1 MTCIARRLPA
11 LALAATLAASLNACT
26 GGEGGG
32 GPVGPAPI
40 AVVAISGGVN
50 PLTPGQSTQL
60 VASASTAGGQVVSDA
75 QFTWL
80 SETPAVATV
89 DGAGK
94 VTAVSAGTAAVKA
107 TAGDVHGTTTI
118 TVQAPPDPLT
128 AIVESVRSAFNMPA
142 MGAAIVTLDGG
153 VTAVA
158 AAGKRRVTGGSAV
171 NTDDLWHIGSNT
183 KAMTALLA
191 AVAVTE
197 GRIQWTTTIPQI
209 FPNLPVSQSYVDVTL
224 RDLLSHQSGFLN
236 AISPVAAVVNAPT
249 VTDKRLAAVGWA
261 VQQPPH
267 VPKGTFYYSN
277 AGYVV
282 ATAMLERVFGTSY
295 EAAIAAHIY
304 TPLGVTGA
312 GWGVQATP
320 GSVTQ
325 PGAHALQNGTW
336 TVLENLN
343 NPPPWAYGAGGMYM
357 SLASWGRLIREVL
370 RVEANVSTVASSA
383 EAQQTTSHV
392 IAVEPSVSYGMGWY
406 VQNVGWATGKA
417 IYHDGTNTGNHSLV
431 YVAPLR
437 NVAFLVTT
445 NGFDPNGH
453 SLAAMEE
460 LIARLEAFYSAE
472 P

>member
-1 MTCIARRLPA
+1 
-11 LALAATLAASLNACT
+11 
-26 GGEGGG
+26 
-32 GPVGPAPI
+32 
-40 AVVAISGGVN
+40 
-50 PLTPGQSTQL
+50 
-60 VASASTAGGQVVSDA
+60 
-75 QFTWL
+75 
-80 SETPAVATV
+80 
-89 DGAGK
+89 
-94 VTAVSAGTAAVKA
+94 VTA
-107 TAGDVHGTTTI
+107 
-118 TVQAPPDPLT
+118 
-128 AIVESVRSAFNMPA
+128 N
-142 MGAAIVTLDGG
+142 
-153 VTAVA
+153 
-158 AAGKRRVTGGSAV
+158 
-171 NTDDLWHIGSNT
+171 DLWHIGSNT

-191 AVAVTE
+191 AVAVSQ

-209 FPNLPVSQSYVDVTL
+209 FPNLPVSQSYVSVTL

-261 VQQPPH
+261 VQQAPH

-282 ATAMLERVFGTSY
+282 ATAMLEQVFGTSY
-295 EAAIAAHIY
+295 EEAMAAHIY

-320 GSVTQ
+320 GTVTQ
-325 PGAHALQNGTW
+325 PVAHAMQNGSW

-357 SLASWGRLIREVL
+357 SLANWGRLIREVL

-383 EAQQTTSHV
+383 EARQTTSHV
-392 IAVEPSVSYGMGWY
+392 IDVEPSVSYGMGWY
-406 VQNVGWATGKA
+406 VRNVSWANGKA

-445 NGFDPNGH
+445 NAFDVNGG
-453 SLAAMEE
+453 SLAAMED
-460 LIARLEAFYSAE
+460 LIIRLEAFYSAGN
-472 P
+472 